1 MASCSGASATDTSM
15 LTRPLFKRQSRPISL
30 IEQSEEDGE
39 RGLNDKRGWDG
50 DWRWWDG
57 EREGGM
63 VVIIEEWMGGH
74 RLEGMGRLG

>member
-1 MASCSGASATDTSM
+1 VASCSGASATDTSM

-39 RGLNDKRGWDG
+39 RGSNDKRGWDG

-57 EREGGM
+57 EREG
-63 VVIIEEWMGGH
+63 VNREEWMGGH